1 MKTMRLLKII
11 ILSFFFIWI
20 AIIFISCDD
29 TITNQNIDN
38 IVIPS
43 KNVSYSQHIQP
54 LFNVKCTSSG
64 CHDDN
69 SRAGDLSLTSY
80 ANTTASSLIVSPGLP
95 DNSILVWAIE
105 GNGAKL
111 MPPIEAPVTP
121 LNENQIQG
129 IRTWIAEGAK
139 NN

>member
-1 MKTMRLLKII
+1 MKFNKVLTFLYFIFNII
-11 ILSFFFIWI
+11 IIVT
-20 AIIFISCDD
+20 SCDD
-29 TITNQNIDN
+29 TITNQNIDE

-54 LFNVKCTSSG
+54 LFNVKCATSG

-69 SRAGDLSLTSY
+69 TRAGDLSLTSY

-121 LNENQIQG
+121 LNDNQIQG

>member
-1 MKTMRLLKII
+1 MKHITTILLAI
-11 ILSFFFIWI
+11 ILI
-20 AIIFISCDD
+20 AIFLVYGCDD
-29 TITNQNIDN
+29 TITNQNIDD

-54 LFNVKCTSSG
+54 LFNVKCATSG

-69 SRAGDLSLTSY
+69 TRAGDLSLTSY
-80 ANTTASSLIVSPGLP
+80 ANTTASSLIVFPEDP

-105 GNGAKL
+105 GTNFKL

-129 IRTWIAEGAK
+129 VRTWIAEGAK